1 MDAITPLA
9 FELTAAAARAPGADL
24 SARLPAAVFDI
35 ARFDAMYAA
44 AGRAAAGTQP
54 VPKVSGG
61 ENDGLRAVLVTLQGL
76 NGRAESLGAA
86 APPSRADLGP
96 LKPADMLMLTMKAH
110 EFLFH
115 CELTSNVANRTSD
128 GVQQLFREQT

>member
-9 FELTAAAARAPGADL
+9 FELTPAASRAPAADIT
-24 SARLPAAVFDI
+24 AGLPAAVFDI
-35 ARFDAMYAA
+35 AHFDAMYAA
-44 AGRAAAGTQP
+44 AGRAAAGTPP

-61 ENDGLRAVLVTLQGL
+61 ENDGLRAILVTLQGL
-76 NGRAESLGAA
+76 NGRAESIGAA
-86 APPSRADLGP
+86 VPSSQADTVS

-115 CELTSNVANRTSD
+115 CELTSNVANRT
-128 GVQQLFREQT
+128 